1 MGPIFLL
8 MTLDQLC
15 YYNHSG
21 YTSKKLIVFHQS
33 YRQELL
39 DFLVRLVWNADAYA
53 TPFLAPLK
61 INLKQLEWLR
71 VV

>member
-15 YYNHSG
+15 YYNYSG

-39 DFLVRLVWNADAYA
+39 DFLVRLAWTDDVYTA
-53 TPFLAPLK
+53 PFLAPLK
-61 INLKQLEWLR
+61 ISLQQLAWLR
-71 VV
+71 VA